1 MCELLKLLLR
11 MEDHF
16 LVICFPDCHSIP
28 QVSGI
33 RHRCAGAGMGLGLGG
48 KGLGLGQAAA
58 HLWYKKKYKLGTWV
72 VQGKSKIWNTFDS

>member
-1 MCELLKLLLR
+1 
-11 MEDHF
+11 
-16 LVICFPDCHSIP
+16 
-28 QVSGI
+28 
-33 RHRCAGAGMGLGLGG
+33 MGLGLGG